1 MKRLL
6 FAFAAIAVAFTS
18 ATSCDEITDEQK
30 DGLTKVLLAG
40 EYGVIS
46 MTGVNAD
53 ADNGNDNGN
62 GNGFGES
69 VLVGQDGKP
78 MLVWVFNLDGT
89 QFMAYN
95 RVWKK
100 RLVAGTWDVSGTTLV
115 TQPDM
120 ESAPETSFEIISFE
134 NDLLTIQT
142 DETKIVLKRLT
153 DADKYAQLQ
162 SISFTGLNVNPQD
175 GKVHLDPKQS
185 LTQGGLLQLS
195 WTYDPEGYE
204 PYDDP
209 IFSSSNELVAT
220 VSKDGVVTLDDDV
233 SEGEV
238 TITVRCDYVEASV
251 TLKFYTVN

>member
-1 MKRLL
+1 MKKM
-6 FAFAAIAVAFTS
+6 FFVFAAFAAVLTMIV
-18 ATSCDEITDEQK
+18 SCDEITDEQK

-46 MTGVNAD
+46 MTEVNAD
-53 ADNGNDNGN
+53 ADNGND
-62 GNGFGES
+62 NGFGES

-100 RLVAGTWDVSGTTLV
+100 HLVAGTWDVSGTTLV
-115 TQPDM
+115 TQADV

-134 NDLLTIQT
+134 NGLLTIQT

-162 SISFTGLNVNPQD
+162 SISFTGLDVDPQD
-175 GKVHLDPKQS
+175 GKVHLDTKQNLS
-185 LTQGGLLQLS
+185 QGGLLQLS
-195 WTYDPEGYE
+195 WVYDPEGYK

-220 VSKDGVVTLDDDV
+220 VSKDGLVTLVDGV

-238 TITVRCDYVEASV
+238 TITVTCDYVKASV
-251 TLKFYTVN
+251 TLKFYTIN

>member
-1 MKRLL
+1 MKRM
-6 FAFAAIAVAFTS
+6 FFVFAAFAAVLTM
-18 ATSCDEITDEQK
+18 TVSCDEVTDEQK

-46 MTGVNAD
+46 MTEVNAD
-53 ADNGNDNGN
+53 ADNGND
-62 GNGFGES
+62 NGFGES

-115 TQPDM
+115 TQADV

-134 NDLLTIQT
+134 NGLLTIQT

-185 LTQGGLLQLS
+185 LTQGGHLQLS
-195 WTYDPEGYE
+195 WVYDPEGYE
-204 PYDDP
+204 PYDDL

-220 VSKDGVVTLDDDV
+220 VSNDGLVTLADDV

-238 TITVRCDYVEASV
+238 TITVTCDYVKASV